1 MVTNYEWKLN
11 LIINETYRKNQP
23 TLISD
28 HLHFLLSFENVCIF
42 GDWYHLIYG
51 TANQAYQW
59 IENILIYECSST
71 KTTLLVA
78 LVTLASILLVSLKSE
93 LMILMWHYASNT
105 LFIFYK
111 HSVFFWISLS
121 MLMIFLIWASLH
133 YAYNVENNGICYHG
147 YDLNTTSKGPTRI
160 HHSPNSERTITWRS
174 LK

>member
-1 MVTNYEWKLN
+1 MFSGSREKVHWESMWYVWKYGVCVVTNYEWKLN
-11 LIINETYRKNQP
+11 LIINETYYRKNEP
-23 TLISD
+23 TLIPD
-28 HLHFLLSFENVCIF
+28 HLHFLLSFVNVCIF
-42 GDWYHLIYG
+42 GDWHHLIYG

-133 YAYNVENNGICYHG
+133 YAYNMLKIMGSV
-147 YDLNTTSKGPTRI
+147 
-160 HHSPNSERTITWRS
+160 ITVMI
-174 LK
+174 